1 MKHPRKKRNRT
12 TWPERLLHS
21 AAEPHK
27 NDSTATFRT
36 VVLGLLALLLW
47 GCDEPPVYT
56 SYRPTDKATWNK
68 EKTFYFSVDI
78 QDTSHP
84 YSLTLDIRNNT
95 LYPYRNLWV
104 VYQVEQPVGP
114 FLTDTLECILADGH
128 NKWRGN
134 GFSLFTT
141 SFPLKEQ
148 FVFPHPGLYTF
159 SFSHI
164 MTDEKLKGIHEIGFR
179 IEKATS
185 PQAR

>member
-1 MKHPRKKRNRT
+1 MKLSRKKHNRAAL
-12 TWPERLLHS
+12 PACIPYPDGRLYKSDH
-21 AAEPHK
+21 
-27 NDSTATFRT
+27 TATVRT
-36 VVLGLLALLLW
+36 IVVGFLLFFLW
-47 GCDEPPVYT
+47 SCEEPSVYT
-56 SYRPTDKATWNK
+56 SYRPVEKATWNK
-68 EKTFYFSVDI
+68 ETTFYFPVDI
-78 QDTSHP
+78 PDTSTP

-104 VYQVEQPVGP
+104 VCQVEQPIGP
-114 FLTDTLECILADGH
+114 FLSDTLECILADEH

-148 FVFPHPGLYTF
+148 FVFPHAGLYTF

-179 IEKATS
+179 IEKAAA